1 MTKYVQ
7 FLQDVSWI
15 PGLPGGSPGP
25 DRAALPSLQGA
36 RQGDVVIGRE
46 RFLART
52 LASLEA
58 QDDPGDVPGP
68 LGLQLRT
75 HVKDRPAME
84 VMQQVG
90 AARGNAVEEAWEE
103 SAISNLLCWSIS
115 EALMPLLR
123 SVLMIST

>member
-7 FLQDVSWI
+7 FLQDVSCL
-15 PGLPGGSPGP
+15 PRLPGGSPGP
-25 DRAALPSLQGA
+25 DRAALASLQGA

-46 RFLART
+46 QFLART

-84 VMQQVG
+84 VM
-90 AARGNAVEEAWEE
+90 
-103 SAISNLLCWSIS
+103 
-115 EALMPLLR
+115 
-123 SVLMIST
+123 